1 MAKSVHNDV
10 LDAAL
15 DEIATSTRLT
25 VCSTEP
31 TTYTEAITTNK
42 LADVT
47 VTAGDGNGDFTIA
60 DGDSSG
66 RKITVAEQADVLIDS
81 SGTAGHIALVDVANT
96 TLQFV
101 TTCSSASLT
110 ANGSNTVTVPA
121 FDIEI
126 ADPS

>member
-15 DEIATSTRLT
+15 DEIATCDRLD
-25 VCSTEP
+25 VCSTQP
-31 TTYTEAITTNK
+31 TNLTEATSTYS

-47 VTAGDGNGDFTIA
+47 LTAGDGNGDYTIA
-60 DGDSSG
+60 DGDASG
-66 RKITVAEQADVLIDS
+66 RKLTVAEQADITVDAD
-81 SGTAGHIALVDVANT
+81 GTAQHIALSDGAS
-96 TLQFV
+96 LLYV
-101 TTCSSASLT
+101 TTCTSQALT
-110 ANGSNTVTVPA
+110 TGNTVTVPA